1 MAIFRWS
8 LSGVRRGDDERKVTS
23 GVDVGGGGGAAGL
36 ADTSGVIGGVVLGD
50 VPVEYDVSSI
60 ITRCFINATKVTTMR
75 SMRFIPAGR
84 ISRNA
89 RRDRDTMPILARR
102 KRASGII
109 MLSAV

>member
-8 LSGVRRGDDERKVTS
+8 LSGVRRGDDERNVTS
-23 GVDVGGGGGAAGL
+23 GVDVGGGGAAGL
-36 ADTSGVIGGVVLGD
+36 ADTIGVMGGVVLGD
-50 VPVEYDVSSI
+50 VSVEYDASSI
-60 ITRCFINATKVTTMR
+60 ITRCFMNATKVTTMR